1 MFLLL
6 LLLFCIFTC
15 LLHAGSGTYIVA
27 TGMNKKNKSIYRVIK
42 SVALLWLLA
51 TGKIIFAQ
59 KPEGK
64 ATAATDT
71 ASVLRLIKE
80 GSLLTDKNPDEALR
94 FFLVAEAQSR
104 QSGYTKGMALANA
117 KIARW
122 YFGNNSDKAI
132 EYSRKALLHFGG
144 GNDENTDEKADV
156 HLLLAETFDEQGKQ
170 DSSAYYYYLL
180 GNEVGAG
187 NISDGK
193 LAVDLYTKLLIFW
206 MNLDYTGGDNTDY
219 LKTMKGYVDKAK
231 LAAASIRDSAEAVSS
246 VYFMEGAYF
255 HALKSF
261 DSARYYYKLY
271 LKERERINKISLPR
285 KISVFTNIADTYL
298 QEQRPGDAMVFI
310 NKVYELNNSPE
321 MIKYL
326 AFYIQFTNLM
336 TGRALFQQKKYSN
349 AIAIT
354 NEALEKL
361 KTTGSH
367 LRAEVVEAYKTLADS
382 YEAMGDYR
390 DALAQRNQYIFLH
403 DSLMKKDKIDMVN
416 RLEMRYRI
424 VEKDKALAEQKLKI
438 AAIEN
443 RVRSRNL
450 LIAGIVLLVLFS
462 IIGFGLWR
470 RKNIHKQKLQ
480 QERIDNLQQKMEIE
494 RLNATIDGEEKER
507 TRIAREL
514 HDGIGALLTGAKMNF
529 ELVKKSSQYEHN
541 ADFIEGIKLLEETAS
556 GLRETAHNIMPEVLM
571 QEGLSNA
578 VHSFCERMTG
588 KGGTAISFQTLGA
601 SENMDARFDLPVY
614 RIIQELI
621 QNIRKHA
628 NATSALVQMNFHD
641 DGGVDITVEDDGAGM
656 NVSTA
661 NKTNGMGL
669 KNIQERVK
677 QLGGRIDINSNIGKG
692 TSVYLEFEPGKNK
705 SGI

>member
-1 MFLLL
+1 M
-6 LLLFCIFTC
+6 
-15 LLHAGSGTYIVA
+15 Y
-27 TGMNKKNKSIYRVIK
+27 KNKRDIFIRFTV
-42 SVALLWLLA
+42 VVLLTAFDSMQLTAQGGLA
-51 TGKIIFAQ
+51 ASETVN
-59 KPEGK
+59 
-64 ATAATDT
+64 ATDT
-71 ASVLRLIKE
+71 AAVLLLINE
-80 GSLLTDKNPDEALR
+80 GAGLVDKKPEEALR
-94 FFLVAEAQSR
+94 YYVKAEEQSKALNFITG
-104 QSGYTKGMALANA
+104 QALANA
-117 KIARW
+117 KMARW
-122 YFGNNSDKAI
+122 YFGSNSDKTI
-132 EYSRKALLHFGG
+132 EYSRKALQFFEVNNGWYA
-144 GNDENTDEKADV
+144 DVRADV
-156 HLLLAETFDEQGKQ
+156 HLLLAETFDEQGRQ

-187 NISDGK
+187 NIADGK

-206 MNLDYTGGDNTDY
+206 MNLDYTGGDNAEY
-219 LKTMKGYVDKAK
+219 IKTMKGYVDKAK
-231 LAAASIRDSAEAVSS
+231 LAAVSISDSAEAVSS

-255 HALKSF
+255 HALKIY
-261 DSARYYYKLY
+261 DSARYYYQFY

-298 QEQRPGDAMVFI
+298 QEQRPGEAMVFI

-336 TGRALFQQKKYSN
+336 KGRALFQQKKYSN

-354 NEALEKL
+354 QEALEKL

-367 LRAEVVEAYKTLADS
+367 LRAELVEAYKTLADS
-382 YEAMGDYR
+382 YEELGDYR
-390 DALAQRNQYIFLH
+390 NALAQRNRYVFLH

-416 RLEMRYRI
+416 RLEVRYRI

-438 AAIEN
+438 AEIEN
-443 RVRSRNL
+443 RVRNRNL
-450 LIAGIVLLVLFS
+450 LITGITSLVLFS
-462 IIGFGLWR
+462 VIGFGLWR

-541 ADFIEGIKLLEETAS
+541 TDFLEGIKLLEETAS

-578 VHSFCERMTG
+578 VRSFCERMTG
-588 KGGTAISFQTLGA
+588 KGGTAISFQTLG
-601 SENMDARFDLPVY
+601 SFEKMDAGFNLPVY

-628 NATSALVQMNFHD
+628 QASTALVQMNFHE
-641 DGGVDITVEDDGAGM
+641 DGGVDITVEDDGVGM
-656 NVSTA
+656 DVS
-661 NKTNGMGL
+661 KTNKSDGMGL

-677 QLGGRIDINSNIGKG
+677 QLAGRIDINSSIGKG
-692 TSVYLEFEPGKNK
+692 TSVYLEFEPGKNN
-705 SGI
+705 SEL